1 MLVFVLDAKLLREII
16 FWEEFL
22 LLLLRLLVFSNNS
35 LSFLFGS
42 FNIFM
47 SEIKSFNR
55 HWVIIWVLV
64 KQLNT
69 LLISSSNINLSNI
82 KFWIFYLNK

>member
-1 MLVFVLDAKLLREII
+1 MLVFDAKLLMEII

-22 LLLLRLLVFSNNS
+22 LLLLRLLVFSNNI

-47 SEIKSFNR
+47 SDMKSFNK
-55 HWVIIWVLV
+55 H
-64 KQLNT
+64 
-69 LLISSSNINLSNI
+69 
-82 KFWIFYLNK
+82 